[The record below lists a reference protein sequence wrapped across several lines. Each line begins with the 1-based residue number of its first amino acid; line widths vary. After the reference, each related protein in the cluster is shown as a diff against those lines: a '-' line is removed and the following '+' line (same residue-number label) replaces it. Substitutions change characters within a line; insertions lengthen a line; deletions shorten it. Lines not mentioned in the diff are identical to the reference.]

1 MQRDL
6 SSPTNSLPKNRRRQ
20 INRPLRRVMDIKPRA
35 RTDQFRR
42 RTETSLTTV
51 GIRAATIEKQ
61 NDEKDQGGRGGLARF
76 HVAERSEGPLTSQMP
91 AGHHRQ
97 RELVSL
103 DSIGMIG
110 EHPATT
116 HKS

>member
-6 SSPTNSLPKNRRRQ
+6 SSPTDYLPKNRLRQ
-20 INRPLRRVMDIKPRA
+20 INRPLRRVMDIKPRT

-42 RTETSLTTV
+42 GTETSLTTV
-51 GIRAATIEKQ
+51 GISAATIEQ
-61 NDEKDQGGRGGLARF
+61 RNDEKDPGGRGGVARF

-91 AGHHRQ
+91 VGHHRQ
-97 RELVSL
+97 RQLVSL